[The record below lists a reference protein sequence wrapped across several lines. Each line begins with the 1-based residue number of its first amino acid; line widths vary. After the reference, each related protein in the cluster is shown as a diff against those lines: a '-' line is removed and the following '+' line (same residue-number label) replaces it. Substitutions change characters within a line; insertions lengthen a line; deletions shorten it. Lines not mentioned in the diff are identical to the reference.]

1 MRVYILSWGLSAKL
15 TCAMFCF
22 FFFFNNDIYIYI
34 YIYIERERERERE
47 RELMEIEK
55 FELNRLSILPS
66 LCFPYVS
73 SGGIL

>member
-1 MRVYILSWGLSAKL
+1 MRVYILSPDLSAKL

-22 FFFFNNDIYIYI
+22 FFFNNDIYIYI
-34 YIYIERERERERE
+34 SLYISIYIE

-55 FELNRLSILPS
+55 YELNRLSILPS